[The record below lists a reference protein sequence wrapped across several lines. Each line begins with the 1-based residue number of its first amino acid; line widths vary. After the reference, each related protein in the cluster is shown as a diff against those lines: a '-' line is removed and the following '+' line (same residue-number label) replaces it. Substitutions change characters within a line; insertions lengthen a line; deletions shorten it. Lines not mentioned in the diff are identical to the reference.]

1 MIRGKSHFFGPRYL
15 LRVATIN
22 LAAAA
27 VSTVLFKWFLPNAA
41 PLAPIAAA
49 ALVYSFS
56 IGTLAG
62 LGLPVVALRTL
73 HLRLFSRVLAMAAAT
88 CVAAVA
94 GCLLAGAIQIAIG
107 LVSAA
112 DFRASFSFIV
122 KFCVLIALVFA
133 MAMFFY
139 EDLRRRLE
147 TTTLELRTRELAEER
162 ARKLAAEARL
172 SSLASQI
179 HPHFLFNTL
188 NSISA
193 LIPED
198 PRRAEEMVG
207 RLAAL
212 LRFSLD
218 AQQGELTALGVEL
231 KIVRDYLEIQKARFG
246 DRLSYSIDV
255 PAELEGAEAPP
266 LAVASLVDNAVKH
279 AVAPRREGGTVR
291 VAARAQNGSLE
302 IEVADDGPGFLLE
315 CAAPGHGIDNLLSR
329 LAALYGPAAA
339 LEVLDARPGALVRMR
354 LPQAK
359 PV

>member
-1 MIRGKSHFFGPRYL
+1 MNCGRSHLRTQYL
-15 LRVATIN
+15 FRVAAVN
-22 LAAAA
+22 MSAA
-27 VSTVLFKWFLPNAA
+27 VAGTLLFGWFLPNSRPTTQIFAA
-41 PLAPIAAA
+41 S
-49 ALVYSFS
+49 LVYSYS

-62 LGLPVVALRTL
+62 LGLPVVG
-73 HLRLFSRVLAMAAAT
+73 RLTVRLPMASRITAMLAAT
-88 CVAAVA
+88 CCIAVA
-94 GCLLAGAIQIAIG
+94 GFALAGALQIALG
-107 LVSAA
+107 LISAEEL
-112 DFRASFSFIV
+112 RANLGFLL
-122 KFCVLIALVFA
+122 KFCVLMALVFA

-147 TTTLELRTRELAEER
+147 AATLELRARELAEER

-172 SSLASQI
+172 SSLASRI

-218 AQQGELTALGVEL
+218 AQQSELTPLGVEL

-246 DRLSYSIDV
+246 DRLRYSIEV

-266 LAVASLVDNAVKH
+266 LAVASLVENAVKH
-279 AVAPRREGGTVR
+279 AVAPRREGGAVR
-291 VAARAQNGSLE
+291 VAARAVGGSLE
-302 IEVADDGPGFLLE
+302 LEVSDDGPGFRLE
-315 CAAPGHGIDNLLSR
+315 AATPGHGLDNLLSR
-329 LAALYGPAAA
+329 LAVLYNGAAG
-339 LEVLDARPGALVRMR
+339 LEVEDAQPGAIVRMR